1 MREEWASGHPAQLG
15 KTDTHSVFHN
25 TLHIHT
31 QEKSQAARALLVSH
45 WAVPYWGKCDT
56 GKAKLTVFLQYSKHS
71 ISDFLLQRCAGNSP
85 LNSCSSLRLS
95 CLWVIF
101 LDQCVSTQMPREAEA
116 SSQATSGF
124 AAENEVYMPITNAW
138 VRRLLDPLMYST
150 KQNQT

>member
-1 MREEWASGHPAQLG
+1 MGLRVSCTAGE
-15 KTDTHSVFHN
+15 DRHSLSFTTPSTYIHRRN
-25 TLHIHT
+25 HRLQGLSWYHTELYHIGESVI
-31 QEKSQAARALLVSH
+31 QVKPSLLF
-45 WAVPYWGKCDT
+45 
-56 GKAKLTVFLQYSKHS
+56 FLQYSKHS
-71 ISDFLLQRCAGNSP
+71 ISDFLLHRCAGNSP

-101 LDQCVSTQMPREAEA
+101 PDQCVSTQMPREAEA

-138 VRRLLDPLMYST
+138 VRRLLDPLMNST